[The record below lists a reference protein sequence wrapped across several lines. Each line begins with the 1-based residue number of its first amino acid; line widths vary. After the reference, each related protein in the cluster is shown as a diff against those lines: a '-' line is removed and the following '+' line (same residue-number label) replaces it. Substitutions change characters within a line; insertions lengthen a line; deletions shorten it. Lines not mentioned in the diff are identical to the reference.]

1 MLNVGFV
8 GVGAMG
14 NHMATHV
21 LNSGKF
27 KDVYAY
33 DLSKAAVNKMV
44 KKGAKASRSLKHL
57 GSICDVIIIMVGYD
71 DQVRQVVTDLA
82 NSKPAKGSVLVI
94 TATSHPDMILEAA
107 AIAKKGGLKVVDAP
121 VCFGLGGARDGTL
134 ASMVGGSKADVKK
147 ASPVIACYS
156 RAVHHLGDLGCGEIG
171 KTVNNMLHWVHS
183 LANQEVL
190 LLAKCYGI
198 DPQKMRETLLQAPGR
213 NGTLEEWDGTRFTW
227 HEKDMDIA
235 MDLAQAR
242 DLPLPL
248 FGQVDQLI
256 KFSHWRQIKE
266 LLYTKAIS
274 FLGRKLKAAPPGKS
288 TR

>member
-1 MLNVGFV
+1 MNVGFV

-14 NHMATHV
+14 NPMATHV

-27 KDVYAY
+27 DDVYAY
-33 DLSKAAVNKMV
+33 DISRAAVKEMV
-44 KKGAKASRSLKHL
+44 GKGAKSSPSLRHL
-57 GSICDVIIIMVGYD
+57 GSVCDVIVIMVGYD

-82 NSKPAKGSVLVI
+82 NGNPKKGAVLVI
-94 TATSHPDMILEAA
+94 TATSHPDMIFEAA
-107 AIAKKGGLKVVDAP
+107 AIAKKGGLKVIDAP

-134 ASMVGGSKADVKK
+134 ASMVGGAAADVKK
-147 ASPVIACYS
+147 ATPVLECYS
-156 RAVHHLGDLGCGEIG
+156 RAVHHLGPLGCGEIG

-183 LANQEVL
+183 LANQEAL

-198 DPQKMRETLLQAPGR
+198 GAQKMRETLLQAPGR

-235 MDLAQAR
+235 MDLAQQR
-242 DLPLPL
+242 DLPMPL

-256 KFSHWRQIKE
+256 KFSHWDHVRE
-266 LLYTKAIS
+266 LLYTDKIA
-274 FLGRKLKAAPPGKS
+274 FLGRTLKAAPPGKP

>member
-1 MLNVGFV
+1 MNVGFV

-14 NHMATHV
+14 SHMAGHV
-21 LNSGKF
+21 LESGKF
-27 KDVYAY
+27 QDVYAY
-33 DLSKAAVNKMV
+33 DLSKSAVNKMV
-44 KKGAKASRSLKHL
+44 KKGSKASPSLKHL
-57 GSICDVIIIMVGYD
+57 GSVCDVIIVMVGYD

-82 NSKPAKGSVLVI
+82 NGNPKKGTVLVI

-121 VCFGLGGARDGTL
+121 VCFGLGGAKNGTL
-134 ASMVGGSKADVKK
+134 ASMVGGSKTDVKK
-147 ASPVIACYS
+147 ATPVLECYS

-198 DPQKMRETLLQAPGR
+198 DTQKMRETLLQAPGR

-256 KFSHWRQIKE
+256 KLSHWDQIKE
-266 LLYTKAIS
+266 LLYSKTIS
-274 FLGRKLKAAPPGKS
+274 FLGRKLKAAPPGKN

>member
-1 MLNVGFV
+1 MNVGFV

-14 NHMATHV
+14 NHMATHCV
-21 LNSGKF
+21 KSGKF
-27 KDVYAY
+27 DAVYAY

-44 KKGAKASRSLKHL
+44 KNGAKASGSLKHL
-57 GSICDVIIIMVGYD
+57 GGVCDVIIIMVGYD

-82 NSKPAKGSVLVI
+82 KSRPKTGGVLVI

-107 AIAKKGGLKVVDAP
+107 AIAKKGGLKIIDAP

-134 ASMVGGSKADVKK
+134 ASMVGGAAADVKK
-147 ASPVIACYS
+147 ATPALECYS
-156 RAVHHLGDLGCGEIG
+156 RAVHHLGPLGCGEIG

-183 LANQEVL
+183 LANEEVL

-256 KFSHWRQIKE
+256 KLSHWDNVKA
-266 LLYTKAIS
+266 LLYSKTIK
-274 FLGRKLKAAPPGKS
+274 FLGRTLKAAPPGKA

>member
-1 MLNVGFV
+1 MNVGFV

-14 NHMATHV
+14 NPMATHCV
-21 LNSGKF
+21 NSGKF
-27 KDVYAY
+27 NAIYAY
-33 DLSKAAVNKMV
+33 DLSKSAINKMV
-44 KKGAKASRSLKHL
+44 KNGAKASRSLKHL
-57 GSICDVIIIMVGYD
+57 GSVCDVIVIMVGYD

-82 NSKPAKGSVLVI
+82 NSKPNNGCVLVI

-107 AIAKKGGLKVVDAP
+107 KIAKKGGLKVIDAP

-134 ASMVGGSKADVKK
+134 ASMVGGTKADVKK
-147 ASPVIACYS
+147 ATPVLECYS
-156 RAVHHLGDLGCGEIG
+156 RAVHHLGPLGCGEIG

-183 LANQEVL
+183 LSNQEAL
-190 LLAKCYGI
+190 LLGKSYGI
-198 DPQKMRETLLQAPGR
+198 DPQKLRETLLQSPGR

-235 MDLAQAR
+235 MDLAQER
-242 DLPLPL
+242 ELPMPL

-256 KFSHWRQIKE
+256 KFSHWQQIQD
-266 LLYTKAIS
+266 LLYTKKIE
-274 FLGRKLKAAPPGKS
+274 FLGRKLKGAPPGKT

>member
-1 MLNVGFV
+1 MNVGFV

-14 NHMATHV
+14 NHMATHCIK
-21 LNSGKF
+21 SGKF
-27 KDVYAY
+27 AAVYAY

-44 KKGAKASRSLKHL
+44 KKGAKASGSLKHL
-57 GSICDVIIIMVGYD
+57 GGVCDVIIIMVGYD

-82 NSKPAKGSVLVI
+82 KAKPKKGCVLVI
-94 TATSHPDMILEAA
+94 TATSHPDMILEAVV
-107 AIAKKGGLKVVDAP
+107 IAKKGGLKVIDAP
-121 VCFGLGGARDGTL
+121 VCFGLSGARDGTL
-134 ASMVGGSKADVKK
+134 ASMVGGTAADVKK
-147 ASPVIACYS
+147 ATPVLECYS
-156 RAVHHLGDLGCGEIG
+156 RAVHHLGPHGCGEIG
-171 KTVNNMLHWVHS
+171 KTVNNMLHWAHS

-190 LLAKCYGI
+190 LLGKCYGI
-198 DPQKMRETLLQAPGR
+198 DAQKMRETLLQAPGR

-256 KFSHWRQIKE
+256 KLSHWNDVKE
-266 LLYTKAIS
+266 LLYGKTIK
-274 FLGRKLKAAPPGKS
+274 FLGRTLKAAPPGKA

>member
-1 MLNVGFV
+1 MMNVGFV

-21 LNSGKF
+21 LNSQRF
-27 KDVYAY
+27 KNVYVY
-33 DLSKAAVNKMV
+33 DLSKNAVKDLV

-57 GSICDVIIIMVGYD
+57 GGICDVIIIMVGYD

-82 NSKPAKGSVLVI
+82 KSNPKNGGVLVI

-107 AIAKKGGLKVVDAP
+107 AIAKKGGLKIVDAP

-134 ASMVGGSKADVKK
+134 ASMVGGTVADVKK
-147 ASPVIACYS
+147 ATPVIKCYS
-156 RAVHHLGDLGCGEIG
+156 RAVHHLGSLGCGEIG
-171 KTVNNMLHWVHS
+171 KTVNNMLHWAHS

-213 NGTLEEWDGTRFTW
+213 NGTLEEWDNTRFTW

-256 KFSHWRQIKE
+256 KFSHWHQIKE
-266 LLYTKAIS
+266 LLYRKTIS
-274 FLGRKLKAAPPGKS
+274 FLGRKLKSAPPGKS
-288 TR
+288 TN

>member
-1 MLNVGFV
+1 MNVGFV

-14 NHMATHV
+14 NPMATHCV
-21 LNSGKF
+21 NSGKF
-27 KDVYAY
+27 NAIYAY
-33 DLSKAAVNKMV
+33 DLSKSAINKMV
-44 KKGAKASRSLKHL
+44 KNGAKASSSLKHL
-57 GSICDVIIIMVGYD
+57 GSVCDVIVIMVGYD

-82 NSKPAKGSVLVI
+82 NSKPNKGCVLVI

-107 AIAKKGGLKVVDAP
+107 KIAKNGGLKVIDAP

-134 ASMVGGSKADVKK
+134 ASMVGGTKADVKK
-147 ASPVIACYS
+147 ATPVLECYS
-156 RAVHHLGDLGCGEIG
+156 RAVHHLGPLGCGEIG

-183 LANQEVL
+183 LSNQEAL
-190 LLAKCYGI
+190 LLGKSYGI
-198 DPQKMRETLLQAPGR
+198 DPQKLRETLLQSPGR

-235 MDLAQAR
+235 MDLAQER
-242 DLPLPL
+242 ELPMPL

-256 KFSHWRQIKE
+256 KFSHWQQIQD
-266 LLYTKAIS
+266 LLYTKKIE
-274 FLGRKLKAAPPGKS
+274 FLGRKLKGAPPGKN

>member
-33 DLSKAAVNKMV
+33 DLSKTAVNKMV

-134 ASMVGGSKADVKK
+134 ASMVGGSKA
-147 ASPVIACYS
+147 C
-156 RAVHHLGDLGCGEIG
+156 
-171 KTVNNMLHWVHS
+171 
-183 LANQEVL
+183 
-190 LLAKCYGI
+190 
-198 DPQKMRETLLQAPGR
+198 
-213 NGTLEEWDGTRFTW
+213 
-227 HEKDMDIA
+227 
-235 MDLAQAR
+235 
-242 DLPLPL
+242 
-248 FGQVDQLI
+248 
-256 KFSHWRQIKE
+256 
-266 LLYTKAIS
+266 LLYTS
-274 FLGRKLKAAPPGKS
+274 PSPRDRG
-288 TR
+288 